1 MWKKYRNFEVSLF
14 IFHSHKIVSFF
25 ANGRKVVG
33 TAELKITFAFF
44 PLSCC
49 SAAERSGGDRPPVAV
64 IYTFTERKFMALI
77 C

>member
-14 IFHSHKIVSFF
+14 FTVIKLSAFF